1 MRFAKRSQAA
11 GPKKGSLAERFLLFS
26 YHMQFKAFFAW
37 KAGCGQAACRESTL
51 VIELLEELLEAGFPE
66 KTAIQMINTTLVCGR
81 EEIHYST
88 IDLTVFDL
96 YTGECELIKAGAS
109 STFIRRKDQIEHL
122 TSTSLPIGVMNSLEI
137 DSVKR
142 QLTDGTYVIMLTDG
156 VLDAL
161 PVGEQD
167 FLLETIIKGTEI
179 RYTYD
184 NPVPF
189 FYHMILSDK
198 YLYFLL
204 HLLPSIYR
212 SQIPAVRIVMSS
224 RTRPP
229 VKSNT

>member
-1 MRFAKRSQAA
+1 M
-11 GPKKGSLAERFLLFS
+11 
-26 YHMQFKAFFAW
+26 
-37 KAGCGQAACRESTL
+37 
-51 VIELLEELLEAGFPE
+51 IELLEELLEAGFPE

-88 IDLTVFDL
+88 IDLTV

-161 PVGEQD
+161 PVGEQAS
-167 FLLETIIKGTEI
+167 FLKQ
-179 RYTYD
+179 
-184 NPVPF
+184 
-189 FYHMILSDK
+189 S
-198 YLYFLL
+198 
-204 HLLPSIYR
+204 
-212 SQIPAVRIVMSS
+212 
-224 RTRPP
+224 
-229 VKSNT
+229 